1 MANVNFR
8 KIHRQ
13 ISPII
18 FIPLLLTALT
28 GVAYRLAESWL
39 GMEEDGAQNFM
50 DIHLFMD
57 IHQGSYLGHKL
68 RAFYVLLLALGTIG
82 LIVSGL
88 TMTKL
93 FGANRPERPDAKL
106 DFRKVHRIAAPI
118 IFLPLAVSAVTG
130 LIYRIG
136 RSWFQMS
143 DEVGEIFLKIHQ
155 GEYLGEFLMP
165 IYVLLVGLG
174 SILMLVSGINMTG
187 IFRKKRQPQ
196 IDTESDE

>member
-8 KIHRQ
+8 KLHRQ
-13 ISPII
+13 IAPII
-18 FIPLLLTALT
+18 FIPLLLTAIT
-28 GVAYRLAESWL
+28 GVAYRLAENWL
-39 GMEEDGAQNFM
+39 GMEGESSEIFM
-50 DIHLFMD
+50 V
-57 IHQGSYLGHKL
+57 IHQGEYLGKAL
-68 RAFYVLLLALGTIG
+68 RPFYVLLLALGTIG
-82 LIVSGL
+82 IIVSGL

-93 FGANRPERPDAKL
+93 FGANRPERVESKL
-106 DFRKVHRIAAPI
+106 DFRKLHRIAAPI
-118 IFLPLAVSAVTG
+118 IFLPLAVSTVTG

-143 DEVGEIFLKIHQ
+143 DEVGEIFLTIHQ

-174 SILMLVSGINMTG
+174 AILMLVSGINMTG

-196 IDTESDE
+196 IDDNS